1 MIQFSQRMKLSSL
14 SVSSWLISWF
24 TPPLLTNEKC
34 KFTVWFTLKQC
45 YFLLHFWSMTI
56 YVIPKCSILQILQ
69 SQQIVSY
76 TTDSRRGGF
85 GWVTSKNEISV
96 LNAVFLVKFLIN
108 LIFLSFGNPK
118 PLIFNNRLRFC
129 HFFRATVSFPT
140 WRIRLG

>member
-1 MIQFSQRMKLSSL
+1 MKLKKSDKLNPTQLHLGKRILDFIEGNVFEPLKFFLVINLHQYTMIQFSQRMKLSSL

-56 YVIPKCSILQILQ
+56 YIIPKCSILQILQ

-85 GWVTSKNEISV
+85 GWVTSKT
-96 LNAVFLVKFLIN
+96 KFQ
-108 LIFLSFGNPK
+108 F
-118 PLIFNNRLRFC
+118 
-129 HFFRATVSFPT
+129 
-140 WRIRLG
+140 